1 MKDFLDSKNK
11 DKILAIG
18 ECGLDYERL
27 FCAEEDIQKL
37 VFTRHFDLAEQYKL
51 PIVLHTRGSSQ
62 DFYDI
67 VKANRNRF
75 TNGMVHCFTG
85 DSKEL

>member
-1 MKDFLDSKNK
+1 MKDFLDSKDK

-37 VFTRHFDLAEQYKL
+37 VFERHFDLAE
-51 PIVLHTRGSSQ
+51 
-62 DFYDI
+62 
-67 VKANRNRF
+67 
-75 TNGMVHCFTG
+75 
-85 DSKEL
+85 

>member
-1 MKDFLDSKNK
+1 MKDFLDTKQK

-37 VFTRHFDLAEQYKL
+37 VFEKHFELAEQYNL
-51 PIVLHTRGSSQ
+51 PMVLHS
-62 DFYDI
+62 
-67 VKANRNRF
+67 RNAA
-75 TNGMVHCFTG
+75 
-85 DSKEL
+85 